1 MQLRL
6 NPKRRESILQ
16 NKIVIKALLF
26 IVIFSLAIF
35 VIDKIEKPAPY
46 KLIKQKLG
54 NDKLITVK

>member
-6 NPKRRESILQ
+6 NPKRGEGFLR
-16 NKIVIKALLF
+16 NKIVIKAILF
-26 IVIFSLAIF
+26 ILIFSLAIF
-35 VIDKIEKPAPY
+35 VIDKIEKPSPY

>member
-6 NPKRRESILQ
+6 NPKRRESLLQ
-16 NKIVIKALLF
+16 NKIVIKAVLF

-46 KLIKQKLG
+46 KLIKQELG

>member
-6 NPKRRESILQ
+6 NPKRRESFFQ
-16 NKIVIKALLF
+16 NKIVIKTILF
-26 IVIFSLAIF
+26 ILVFSLAIF

-46 KLIKQKLG
+46 KLIKQKLS

>member
-6 NPKRRESILQ
+6 NPKRKEGFLQ
-16 NKIVIKALLF
+16 NKIVIKAILF
-26 IVIFSLAIF
+26 ILFFSIAIF
-35 VIDKIEKPAPY
+35 IIDKIEKPAPY

>member
-6 NPKRRESILQ
+6 NPKRREGILQ
-16 NKIVIKALLF
+16 NKIVIKTILF
-26 IVIFSLAIF
+26 VLIFSLAIF

>member
-6 NPKRRESILQ
+6 NPKRRESLLQ

-35 VIDKIEKPAPY
+35 AVDKIEKPAPY

>member
-6 NPKRRESILQ
+6 NPKRREGFLQ
-16 NKIVIKALLF
+16 NKIVIKAILF
-26 IVIFSLAIF
+26 ILIFSLAIF
-35 VIDKIEKPAPY
+35 VIDKIEKPSPY

>member
-6 NPKRRESILQ
+6 NPKRREGILQ
-16 NKIVIKALLF
+16 NKIVIKTILF
-26 IVIFSLAIF
+26 VLIFSLAIF

-54 NDKLITVK
+54 NDKLIILK

>member
-6 NPKRRESILQ
+6 NPKRRESLLQ
-16 NKIVIKALLF
+16 NKIVIKTLLF
-26 IVIFSLAIF
+26 IVIFCLAIF
-35 VIDKIEKPAPY
+35 LIDKIDKPAPY

>member
-6 NPKRRESILQ
+6 NPKRRESLLQ
-16 NKIVIKALLF
+16 NKIVIKAVLF

-35 VIDKIEKPAPY
+35 AVDKIEKPAPY

>member
-6 NPKRRESILQ
+6 NPKRRESFFQ
-16 NKIVIKALLF
+16 NKIVIKTILF
-26 IVIFSLAIF
+26 ILVFSLEIF

-46 KLIKQKLG
+46 KLIKQKLS